1 MVFAAISTS
10 LVLSIVTV
18 VALALALAQTLL
30 SLRQGKMSNAQLERL
45 TQIKRGHVEQT
56 QHLADVS
63 DSMATQT
70 LKLGDICQTL
80 STKYLNAFP
89 QYVPKIAELID
100 TAQHDLA
107 ILCTQPAHA
116 VFSNNQGWW
125 EMKQALERA
134 VRRDVKIDCIFG
146 TPESRRELI
155 AAQFAD
161 ALHDETSWRAWR
173 DDPENQK
180 RLRVFLDCFAIPQN
194 PADVDRELFQ
204 EMFEQATLEDL
215 NTTFRSPHVSVG
227 EIDSHMPL
235 FLWIADGRTAVFA
248 TSSLVP
254 VFVSQAFWTPDQI
267 LVDAFMATFR
277 EFTQRA
283 RPPHRT
289 RLVDLTP
296 SKEMSFELTG

>member
-204 EMFEQATLEDL
+204 EMFEQATSEDL